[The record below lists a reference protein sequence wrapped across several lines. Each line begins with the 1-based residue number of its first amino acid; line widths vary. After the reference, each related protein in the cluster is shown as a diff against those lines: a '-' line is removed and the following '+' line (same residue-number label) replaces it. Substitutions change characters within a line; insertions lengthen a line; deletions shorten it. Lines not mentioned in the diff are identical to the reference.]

1 MKNVLIIGA
10 SGGIAQIVTDL
21 LIEERDIQLTLFVRN
36 MNRLKIN
43 QITYCKVVEGNVMDV
58 EALKS
63 AMAGQD
69 IVYVNLAGD
78 LEKMTKNI
86 VAAMKQTGVGK
97 VIFIS
102 SIGIYQKPLKSVLI
116 PYRKGADVIE
126 ESGLDYTILRP
137 NWFSNANEV
146 DYETTKKGEPEKG
159 STISRKSLA
168 TLITEIIKSPGDFK
182 NQNLSVN
189 KPNS

>member
-10 SGGIAQIVTDL
+10 TGGIAQIVTDL
-21 LIEERDIQLTLFVRN
+21 LIKEGDIKLTLFVRN
-36 MNRLKIN
+36 MNRLKIGH
-43 QITYCKVVEGNVMDV
+43 ITYCKVIEGNVMDIEV
-58 EALKS
+58 LKT

-78 LEKMTKNI
+78 LEKMAKNI
-86 VAAMKQTGVGK
+86 VVAMRITGVK
-97 VIFIS
+97 KIIFIS
-102 SIGIYQKPLKSVLI
+102 SIGIYEKPLKAVLI

-126 ESGLDYTILRP
+126 NSGFDYTILRP
-137 NWFSNANEV
+137 NWFSNTNEV

-168 TLITEIIKSPGDFK
+168 TLITEIIKSPELFK

>member
-1 MKNVLIIGA
+1 MRNVLIIGA

-21 LIEERDIQLTLFVRN
+21 LIEEHGIQLTLFVRN
-36 MNRLKIN
+36 MSRLKVN
-43 QITYCKVVEGNVMDV
+43 QITYCKVVEGNAMDV

-78 LEKMTKNI
+78 LEKMAKNI

-137 NWFSNANEV
+137 NWFSNADEV

-168 TLITEIIKSPGDFK
+168 TLITEIIKSPDDFK

>member
-1 MKNVLIIGA
+1 MRNVLIIGA

-21 LIEERDIQLTLFVRN
+21 LIEEHGIQLTLFVRN
-36 MNRLKIN
+36 MSRLKVN
-43 QITYCKVVEGNVMDV
+43 QITYCKVVEGNVMDI

-78 LEKMTKNI
+78 LEKMAKNI

-137 NWFSNANEV
+137 NWFSNADEV

-168 TLITEIIKSPGDFK
+168 TLITEIIKSPDDFK